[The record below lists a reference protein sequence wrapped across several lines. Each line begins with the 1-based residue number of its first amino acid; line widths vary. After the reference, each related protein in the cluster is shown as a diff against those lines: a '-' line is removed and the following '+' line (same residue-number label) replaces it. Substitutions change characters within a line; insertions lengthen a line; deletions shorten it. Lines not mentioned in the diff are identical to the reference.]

1 MTTQAPFS
9 PAQSEVVLPSAVG
22 YVHFNYDA
30 ASIARL
36 SKLNGWAYYQNARF
50 ELDSIDDLPLDHV
63 WLSNLDLLEHQ
74 ALVGPKRPHIK
85 SNSFLPMT
93 LSQIKDELAIS
104 GDDEKFAHVL
114 VTLGDHL
121 LRLCQATYQGDFLR
135 HLHEQHTFAQAI
147 GATIGMNQRRQPQ
160 SGDELHKT
168 IIWENLQEQ
177 THLKTPDDSKP
188 VICLRMPMY
197 RHAAALMQC
206 PLPSEDQPWKEVK
219 VPASSLDDFFAR
231 DDLPSIVQVTDLK
244 LPSLLEGIYPSHNSS
259 RYSRKQQWMPSV
271 EAAFLRSIGHVEVGR
286 VFIQPAGYRQTSSW
300 NETVPK
306 ITGALQLSYSAQ
318 MMCHA
323 HFLSAATYLS
333 NDYWPMHS
341 WWIRSMDRM
350 VMAFAVM
357 PIAAMG
363 LDLISYGEGCAFF
376 QGSPMLIAKAI
387 DMAPRLGLS
396 PTQSAWRNADPEMS
410 KEILN
415 NPSWLPAELSNYEKT
430 ALQLSHRE
438 IGLTLRLDEAALM
451 AVSSEDMALEA
462 ITQIFRGIAHGKSY

>member
-1 MTTQAPFS
+1 MTTEALFS
-9 PAQSEVVLPSAVG
+9 PVDQKVVLPTAVG
-22 YVHFNYDA
+22 YVHFNYDT

-36 SKLNGWAYYQNARF
+36 SKLDGWVYFQNARY
-50 ELDSIDDLPLDHV
+50 ELASIDELPQDHV
-63 WLSNLDLLEHQ
+63 WLSNLDWLEHQ
-74 ALVGPKRPHIK
+74 ALVGTKRPNIK
-85 SNSFLPMT
+85 SNRFLPMT
-93 LSQIKDELAIS
+93 LDQIRDELAIS
-104 GDDEKFAHVL
+104 SDDEKFAHVL

-121 LRLCQATYQGDFLR
+121 LRLCQATYQGEFLR
-135 HLHEQHTFAQAI
+135 HLREQNTFAQAI
-147 GATIGMNQRRQPQ
+147 GATIGMNKRSQAVID
-160 SGDELHKT
+160 DELHKQ
-168 IIWENLQEQ
+168 IIWDNLQEQ
-177 THLKTPDDSKP
+177 TRLKTQDPSKP

-206 PLPSEDQPWKEVK
+206 PLPSEDQPWQEVH
-219 VPASSLDDFFAR
+219 VPASSLDEFFAR

-244 LPSLLEGIYPSHNSS
+244 LPSQLEGIYPSQHSG
-259 RYSRKQQWMPSV
+259 RYSRKQQWMPNV
-271 EAAFLRSIGHVEVGR
+271 EASFLRSIGHLEVGR
-286 VFIQPAGYRQTSSW
+286 VFIQKGGYRQSSPW

-306 ITGALQLSYSAQ
+306 VTGALQLSYSAQ

-323 HFLSAATYLS
+323 HFLSAATQLS

-357 PIAAMG
+357 PIEAIG

-376 QGSPMLIAKAI
+376 QGTPMQIAKAI
-387 DMAPRLGLS
+387 DMAPRLGLA
-396 PTQSAWRNADPEMS
+396 PTQSAWRNADPLMS

-415 NPSWLPAELSNYEKT
+415 NPLWLPTELSNYEKS

-451 AVSSEDMALEA
+451 AISSEEMALEA